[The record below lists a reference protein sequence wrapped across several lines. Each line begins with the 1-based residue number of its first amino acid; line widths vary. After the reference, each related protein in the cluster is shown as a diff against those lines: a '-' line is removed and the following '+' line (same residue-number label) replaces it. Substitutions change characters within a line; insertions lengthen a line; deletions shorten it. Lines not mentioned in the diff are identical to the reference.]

1 MTSATRAL
9 LPDQAIPD
17 LVPAAAEW
25 PRSSSGSATQGA
37 STPAPGTTSAGCA
50 STSSKSRGR
59 FGRERRDGPAKV
71 REGTVDGYD
80 LVTARPQT
88 YMNVSGRAAVH
99 LLGRYGVPPTD
110 LMVVHD
116 DVDLPLG
123 RLRLK
128 RGGGAAGNKGVL
140 SIADS
145 LRTQDFLRVR
155 IGVSRPAERDQ
166 MVDYVLDRFTPG
178 RARTAGRG
186 AAAGGGRGDD
196 AGARRPGERDERVQP
211 CP

>member
-1 MTSATRAL
+1 MASLIIGLGNPGGEYARTRHNVGWMCL
-9 LPDQAIPD
+9 DEL
-17 LVPAAAEW
+17 E
-25 PRSSSGSATQGA
+25 
-37 STPAPGTTSAGCA
+37 
-50 STSSKSRGR
+50 SRGR
-59 FGRERRDGPAKV
+59 FGRERREGPARV

-88 YMNVSGRAAVH
+88 YMNVSGRAVVH
-99 LLGRYGVPPTD
+99 LVGKYGVPPAD
-110 LMVVHD
+110 LIVVHD

-166 MVDYVLDRFTPG
+166 MVDYVLDRFTPEERETLAAVLP
-178 RARTAGRG
+178 RAASAVMALVRDGLDSAMSEYNR
-186 AAAGGGRGDD
+186 APDD
-196 AGARRPGERDERVQP
+196 
-211 CP
+211 

>member
-1 MTSATRAL
+1 MASLIIGLGNPGGEYVRTRHNVGWMCL
-9 LPDQAIPD
+9 DEL
-17 LVPAAAEW
+17 E
-25 PRSSSGSATQGA
+25 
-37 STPAPGTTSAGCA
+37 
-50 STSSKSRGR
+50 SRGR

-71 REGTVDGYD
+71 REGSVDGFD
-80 LVTARPQT
+80 VVTARPQT

-99 LLGRYGVPPTD
+99 LIGKYGVPAVE
-110 LMVVHD
+110 LIVVHD

-166 MVDYVLDRFTPG
+166 MIDYVLDRFTPEE
-178 RARTAGRG
+178 RERLAAVLPR
-186 AAAGGGRGDD
+186 AAAVVMALVRDGLESAMSEYNRAPDD
-196 AGARRPGERDERVQP
+196 
-211 CP
+211 